1 MSEPKTS
8 GHERFSWF
16 EPGKSLE
23 YITSWLEKAER
34 QIRIATGFFTLKGW
48 NLIRRHAEGKRTHLL
63 VGLDEPGE
71 NRAREA
77 LVKEIMRDL
86 RTGLDRDR
94 RQAVIDLVQKIQS
107 DRFEIV
113 DARAA
118 DHHNKLYICDG
129 RAAIQTSSNLT
140 GKGLTEQVEGG
151 NVITVRSEVA
161 ALVREFDEYFA
172 DAKDLTQELLDT
184 LLKWLEF
191 ASPWDIYLKTMLAFE
206 NVPPPQ
212 TRYAK
217 KPVSYQVDMIAQT
230 LRQLREFRASMLV
243 ASTGLGKT
251 VVAVHVALHLKEEG
265 AIDNV
270 CIVGP
275 KAVRSNWEK
284 EMRMASL
291 PCTYFVRQMFDA
303 KSAKQDGNLNLFA
316 EILEESKEQRWLA
329 IIDES
334 HEFRNRFKQDLFS
347 RTRNPPERL
356 AFVRLREFVKTGDLK
371 VLLLTGSPYAKE
383 IEDINNQLHLLPH
396 TASARSDGVYYFLD
410 KCPESQHL
418 FDSETQTR
426 NAWAVENTD
435 DFIKLSVVSQLT
447 TPHVAKY
454 YGIRDEC
461 GTYIA
466 FGDNKGYVPEVSLHT
481 VNFPLPLA
489 DELTEAIS
497 AGYFQVNTKSPIH
510 KHFFERLVKVAW
522 ASSALALRGVLECIV
537 DTPGGAN
544 SYDLKK
550 MSFKFSRP
558 DREECLYPIVE
569 ELKKIGRDR
578 EDIKVVTLSAIV
590 RERIDA
596 GEKIIIFCERRA
608 TVCHLYNRLPVL
620 LPGLKVAATIEEVEE
635 GKYETKDS
643 GDVEKLI
650 RDFAPV
656 ANRRVLNYSDA
667 DADATN
673 YDVFIST
680 DAYGVGVNMQDASV
694 VVNYDIDWTPI
705 GPIQR
710 AGRVLRFWHSPRT
723 ISIYTFVPTLP
734 ETHRNSP
741 FNYDLIEIQKRWDNL
756 MSRHRESRK
765 LTDLPVL
772 TAEATQE
779 IDMTE
784 LASEPVTVQS
794 GKMDLDALADLD
806 ISPYYRHTAQ
816 LQLNRE
822 YARSLPDDLV
832 SAKTYPGKKPSL
844 YLLLLHDGEYRGLF
858 YDPDTGRV
866 TEPQI
871 VATFNEIACEAETPT
886 ANVDYDWVETM
897 GDRCVGRWCEDNG
910 VSPDA
915 VERICTLYLKP
926 EGDDGDFG
934 TLLSKP
940 G

>member
-8 GHERFSWF
+8 RKRRSSWF

-23 YITSWLEKAER
+23 YITSGLEKAKS
-34 QIRIATGFFTLKGW
+34 QIRIATGFFTIKGW
-48 NLIRRHAEGKRTHLL
+48 NLIRRYTKEKQTYLL

-71 NRAREA
+71 KRAREA

-94 RQAVIDLVQKIQS
+94 RQAVIDLVQKIES

-113 DARAA
+113 DARAT

-140 GKGLTEQVEGG
+140 GKGLMQQVEGG
-151 NVITVRSEVA
+151 NVITNFAEVA

-172 DAKDLTQELLDT
+172 GAQDLTRELLDI
-184 LLKWLEF
+184 LRKWLQF

-206 NVPPPQ
+206 DVQPPQ

-217 KPVSYQVDMIAQT
+217 KPVSYQVNMIAQT
-230 LRQLREFRASMLV
+230 LRHLREFRGSMLV

-251 VVAVHVALHLKEEG
+251 VVAVHVALHLKEED

-270 CIVGP
+270 CVVGP
-275 KAVRSNWEK
+275 KAVRPNWEK

-303 KSAKQDGNLNLFA
+303 TNAKKDSNLNDF
-316 EILEESKEQRWLA
+316 EDILEESKQQRWLLV
-329 IIDES
+329 IDES
-334 HEFRNRFKQDLFS
+334 HELRNRFKQDLFS
-347 RTRNPPERL
+347 RTKNPPERL
-356 AFVRLREFVKTGDLK
+356 AFVRLRKFVETGDLR

-396 TASARSDGVYYFLD
+396 TASTRSDGVYYFLE

-418 FDSETQTR
+418 FDSETRTR
-426 NAWAVENTD
+426 NAWAVKNTD

-461 GTYIA
+461 GTYIE
-466 FGDNKGYVPEVSLHT
+466 FGDNKGYVPEVILHT
-481 VNFPLPLA
+481 VNFPLVLA
-489 DELTEAIS
+489 DNLTEAIS

-550 MSFKFSRP
+550 MSFKFPRR
-558 DREECLYPIVE
+558 DREECLSPIIE
-569 ELKKIGRDR
+569 ELKKIGGDR
-578 EDIKVVTLSAIV
+578 EDIKVVTLSRIV
-590 RERIDA
+590 KAKIDA

-608 TVCHLYNRLPVL
+608 TVYYLYNQFQVL
-620 LPGLKVAATIEEVEE
+620 LPKSKIAATIEKVEE

-643 GDVEKLI
+643 RDVEKLI

-656 ANRRVLNYSDA
+656 ANGRVQNYPDSDL
-667 DADATN
+667 TN
-673 YDVFIST
+673 YDIFIST

-723 ISIYTFVPTLP
+723 INIYTFVPTLP
-734 ETHRNSP
+734 KTHKNSP

-772 TAEATQE
+772 TTEVTQLVDMAE
-779 IDMTE
+779 M
-784 LASEPVTVQS
+784 ASESVTVES
-794 GKMDLDALADLD
+794 AKMNLDALASLD

-816 LQLNRE
+816 LQLNRD
-822 YARSLPDDLV
+822 YAKSLRDDLV
-832 SAKTYPGKKPSL
+832 SAKTYPGKKPLL
-844 YLLLLHDGEYRGLF
+844 YLLLLHDGKYRGLF
-858 YDPDTGRV
+858 YEPDTGRV
-866 TEPQI
+866 TEPEI

-886 ANVDYDWVETM
+886 ANVDYEWVETM
-897 GDRCVGRWCEDNG
+897 GDRCVKRWCDDNR
-910 VSPDA
+910 VPSDE

-926 EGDDGDFG
+926 EGDDGDLSA
-934 TLLSKP
+934 LLSKP
-940 G
+940 E